1 MLRLLG
7 ALIALG
13 LSSVS
18 SKDISYCSECTS
30 IRPSR
35 GKYMYPVLMAGIL
48 CPLLGPQ
55 GRAHRKTQHDQHAQ
69 QLLDEL
75 SPCKIA

>member
-35 GKYMYPVLMAGIL
+35 GKYSWRVYFV
-48 CPLLGPQ
+48 
-55 GRAHRKTQHDQHAQ
+55 
-69 QLLDEL
+69 
-75 SPCKIA
+75 PCSDPKVVHTDKRSTTSMHNSFGTS